1 MSWLLLVVLGII
13 WAAFLFPSR
22 RSPTSSVEAFERKMS
37 ILAETHNA
45 SPGRWVLM
53 PRKGHRFMGPRDR
66 TRARA
71 RRRRRQLLGVLLEA
85 CALTFLIGLFPP
97 LRKML
102 YGTATLIGVLV
113 VYVVALVQIK
123 AIEGEQA
130 RARHLMARRSRMRLG
145 TSQAA
150 NGHNGNGYGTNGHG
164 ARANGNGSHALASF
178 GSSAPNG
185 NGNGN
190 GNGHGPWRSP
200 GHAAEVRIDDDAH
213 VILRTSEELE
223 REAIMAEAAKAS
235 GSLE

>member
-1 MSWLLLVVLGII
+1 LSWLLLVVLGII

-22 RSPTSSVEAFERKMS
+22 RSPRSSVEEFERKMS
-37 ILAETHNA
+37 MLADTHNA

-53 PRKGHRFMGPRDR
+53 PRKGHRFMGPHDR

-71 RRRRRQLLGVLLEA
+71 RRRRRQLLSVLVEA

-102 YGTATLIGVLV
+102 YGTAVLIGVLV

-123 AIEGEQA
+123 AIEGGQA
-130 RARHLMARRSRMRLG
+130 RARHLMARRSRTRFA
-145 TSQAA
+145 TSPAA
-150 NGHNGNGYGTNGHG
+150 NGHNGNGYGTHGHG
-164 ARANGNGSHALASF
+164 VLANGNGSRALATF
-178 GSSAPNG
+178 ATSAPNG

-190 GNGHGPWRSP
+190 GNGHGPWRNH
-200 GHAAEVRIDDDAH
+200 GHTAKIRIDEDAH
-213 VILRTSEELE
+213 VILKTSEELE